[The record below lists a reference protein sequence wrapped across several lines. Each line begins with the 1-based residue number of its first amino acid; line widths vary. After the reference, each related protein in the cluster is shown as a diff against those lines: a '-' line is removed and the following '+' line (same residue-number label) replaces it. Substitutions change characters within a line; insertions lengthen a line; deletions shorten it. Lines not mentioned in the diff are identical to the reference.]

1 MARTIAVLAPF
12 AVVAAVGLPHLLI
25 AQQPLTLEQALQEA
39 HTANAE
45 LPLAAFGA
53 RIGQAQL
60 REARRALGPR
70 LSLDGDL
77 HGGTPAAYAA
87 NDGRLQLLAEQPLY
101 DGGALRAGI
110 GVARAVAAASQA
122 GYRVAEKDLDLE
134 VRVDFATVLQLDTVI
149 AVRRQGLARLRTYL
163 DVIRARGAAGEG
175 VAADL
180 LKTQVQIG
188 EAEAALADALRQR
201 DLARLTLNDRLG
213 RDPDAPLV
221 LAALPAPVAPPDAV
235 PEGWAGAPDVRR
247 AEAESAA
254 AQSAIGLVT
263 AERRPHLSL
272 EVDAGAQPAFGAFGN
287 GINNGQGWGTEFL
300 LSFSWPLFDAGAYRA
315 RRAQARLQA
324 DQTVAAAVAVRRQA
338 RLAWAAARA
347 ELAARYREVDARTRT
362 AATALDS
369 YLASESLYRGGA
381 TSALEVLDAYTSW
394 IMATEAVAAAVFE
407 YRIADAQSARWGA
420 P

>member
-1 MARTIAVLAPF
+1 MHRIRAVLVALAILGADAAAP
-12 AVVAAVGLPHLLI
+12 LH

-39 HTANAE
+39 RTANAE
-45 LPLAAFGA
+45 LPLAAFDA
-53 RIGQAQL
+53 RIGQARL

-70 LSLDGDL
+70 LSVDADL
-77 HGGTPAAYAA
+77 HGGTPARYAA

-110 GVARAVAAASQA
+110 DVARAAAAASQA
-122 GYRVAEKDLDLE
+122 GYRVAERDLDLE

-149 AVRRQGLARLRTYL
+149 AVRRAGLARLRTYL

-188 EAEAALADALRQR
+188 DADAALADALRQR

-213 RDPDAPLV
+213 RDPDAPLT
-221 LAALPAPVAPPDAV
+221 LATLPAPVAPADTV
-235 PEGWAGAPDVRR
+235 PEGWAGAPDVLR

-254 AQSAIGLVT
+254 AHSAIGLVT

-272 EVDAGAQPAFGAFGN
+272 EMDAGAQPAFGTFGN

-324 DQTVAAAVAVRRQA
+324 DQTRAATVAVRRQA
-338 RLAWAAARA
+338 RLAWSAARA
-347 ELAARYREVDARTRT
+347 ELVARYREVEARGRT
-362 AATALDS
+362 AGTALDS

-381 TSALEVLDAYTSW
+381 TSALDVLDTYTSG
-394 IMATEAVAAAVFE
+394 ITASEAVAAAVFE
-407 YRIADAQSARWGA
+407 YRVAEAQLARWGS